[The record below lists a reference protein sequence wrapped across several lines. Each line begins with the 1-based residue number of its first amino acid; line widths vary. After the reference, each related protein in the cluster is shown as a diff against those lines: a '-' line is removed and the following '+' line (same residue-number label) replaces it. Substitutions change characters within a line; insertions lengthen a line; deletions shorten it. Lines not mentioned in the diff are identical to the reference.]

1 MSPPSSTETTT
12 APLGR
17 LDHHRASS
25 IGSSDSS
32 QYLLSDIQNS
42 KQAPSNIFGIS
53 KTHPFANYWTCQGG
67 LPEVLGVLPNKD
79 QADILIAKYFE
90 AVDPVYP
97 MIDKQQFHAD
107 YDSFWALPP
116 AEKPEAD
123 AALIGLHFVV
133 YAMGTQFIEM
143 SSDKERQQIA
153 EFYASAAHQALRIS
167 SYLTR
172 TSLTAVQAMVLIC
185 YFLMNDNKA
194 SDAWAFGGVLMRQA
208 YAIGLNRDPEG
219 SMPQASA
226 RDKQQRRKVW
236 QAVYFQDTFLTV
248 LLKLPPTATFSDNL
262 VEGLLDDPE
271 DTPPCTIGGVV
282 CTYPQSSNPMSICN
296 IAPTTSSTPGPSGAL
311 RMDVAFIRSMWLL
324 ATIVQP
330 SICTPRALNN
340 PLTTSPRDKANL
352 ISSFRNYYTSLP
364 SSFTLSH
371 HTKFAVFAAD
381 NPRVARQNLFLRSN
395 YWHAFMLVLADE
407 NANAGVR
414 CDVHGAVEA
423 GRVAIGA
430 FFDIWHNFRADAG
443 IWWVF
448 QHRAFEEAVSPC
460 LTPHPS
466 NHVTNSRCSF
476 SLLPYSQH
484 FPRHVALHPP
494 HRHTELH
501 QSLIPSSLTLRKIVG
516 RFLKSWNM
524 WEMALRR
531 CRRLGQR
538 CCARHSKR
546 LHGEVAVC

>member
-12 APLGR
+12 VALGR
-17 LDHHRASS
+17 PDNHRASS

-32 QYLLSDIQNS
+32 QFLLSTIQNS

-97 MIDKQQFHAD
+97 MIDKQQFYAD
-107 YDSFWALPP
+107 YDSFWALSP

-208 YAIGLNRDPEG
+208 YAIGLNRNPEV
-219 SMPQASA
+219 SMPHASA
-226 RDKQQRRKVW
+226 REKQQRRKVW

-296 IAPTTSSTPGPSGAL
+296 IAPTTPSSPGPSVVL
-311 RMDVAFIRSMWLL
+311 RMDVAYIRSMWLL
-324 ATIVQP
+324 ANTVQP

-352 ISSFRNYYTSLP
+352 ISSFRNFYASLP
-364 SSFTLSH
+364 SSFTLSN
-371 HTKFAVFAAD
+371 HTKFALFAAE

-407 NANAGVR
+407 SISAGVR

-430 FFDIWHNFRADAG
+430 FFDIWQNFRADAG
-443 IWWVF
+443 VWWVF
-448 QHRAFEEAVSPC
+448 QHRAFEEAVS
-460 LTPHPS
+460 HIS
-466 NHVTNSRCSF
+466 NPRL
-476 SLLPYSQH
+476 SL
-484 FPRHVALHPP
+484 
-494 HRHTELH
+494 
-501 QSLIPSSLTLRKIVG
+501 
-516 RFLKSWNM
+516 
-524 WEMALRR
+524 
-531 CRRLGQR
+531 
-538 CCARHSKR
+538 ARMHMTD
-546 LHGEVAVC
+546 